1 MFTDIA
7 SSISK
12 SISSLNKSKIF
23 AGIMMLLLNVGG
35 RQISKELSFIQENIL
50 EHKVVKRLFIFVAVF
65 IATKDI
71 KISLIVTV
79 SFIILV
85 TGLFNEESNYCIL
98 PKDKLGNKKKI
109 SKHEYL
115 MAKQIVNIYEKQQR

>member
-1 MFTDIA
+1 MLKDI
-7 SSISK
+7 STTIN
-12 SISSLNKSKIF
+12 SLNKSKIF
-23 AGIMMLLLNVGG
+23 AGVMMLLLNVGG

-50 EHKVVKRLFIFVAVF
+50 EHKVVRRLFIFVAVF

-79 SFIILV
+79 AFIILV

-115 MAKQIVNIYEKQQR
+115 TAKQIVNIYEKQQK

>member
-1 MFTDIA
+1 MLKDI
-7 SSISK
+7 STTIN
-12 SISSLNKSKIF
+12 SLNKSKIF
-23 AGIMMLLLNVGG
+23 AGVMMLLLNVGG

-50 EHKVVKRLFIFVAVF
+50 EHKVVRRLFIFVAVF

-79 SFIILV
+79 AFIILV
-85 TGLFNEESNYCIL
+85 TGLFNEESIYCIL

-109 SKHEYL
+109 SKNEYL
-115 MAKQIVNIYEKQQR
+115 MAKQIVNIYEKQQK

>member
-1 MFTDIA
+1 MFKDI
-7 SSISK
+7 SSSLSN

-23 AGIMMLLLNVGG
+23 AGVMMLLLNIGG

-50 EHKVVKRLFIFVAVF
+50 EHKVVRRLFVFVAVF

-98 PKDKLGNKKKI
+98 PKDKLGNKKNITKN
-109 SKHEYL
+109 EYL
-115 MAKQIVNIYEKQQR
+115 TAKQIVTLYEKQQN

>member
-85 TGLFNEESNYCIL
+85 TGLFNEESKYCIL
-98 PKDKLGNKKKI
+98 PKDIIGNKKKI
-109 SKHEYL
+109 TKNEYL
-115 MAKQIVNIYEKQQR
+115 MAKQIVNIYEKQKN